1 MTRMLLLFHPRDH
14 HAALHAARSLVAC
27 GVTVRGLGPVAEPGA
42 LQDLDFEDDARRVA
56 AAAAVV
62 VLHTENASRDFRLQ
76 HAVAA
81 AEGARVPIGVLST
94 RGTIARPPV
103 HAALLVDPDHAPH
116 DAWRQLVAA
125 LLSPPRIDVST
136 AFAASELLPADR
148 APLRVAEDPELAVL
162 RRIEAGLRD
171 RRLVHADTIAMT
183 PEALAAA
190 ESAPVYVHSRAGRQQ
205 LASFAAAG
213 ALVALVAVAAGG
225 WLRSGAPSREKAMRA
240 DAALAAPAATAAPS
254 DDLALESA
262 AILAAAPTIAS
273 PPQVPPPPSTH
284 VSPYDAIEAFD
295 GAAQAAPT
303 AAPRKASQPAAA
315 PAVEKE
321 VEQSDVP
328 AVAPR
333 RARRSKIAAAL
344 AGAPSLREAIDLD
357 RPVAEPLLR

>member
-14 HAALHAARSLVAC
+14 NAALQAARSLVAC

-42 LQDLDFEDDARRVA
+42 LQDLDFEDDTRRVA

-94 RGTIARPPV
+94 RGTIARPPA
-103 HAALLVDPDHAPH
+103 HAALLVDPENAPH

-125 LLSPPRIDVST
+125 LLSPPQIDVST

-171 RRLVHADTIAMT
+171 RRVARADTIAMT

-190 ESAPVYVHSRAGRQQ
+190 ESAPVYVHARAGRQQ

-213 ALVALVAVAAGG
+213 ALVALIAVAAGG
-225 WLRSGAPSREKAMRA
+225 WLRSAAPSSEMAMRA
-240 DAALAAPAATAAPS
+240 DAALAAPTAAAPS

-262 AILAAAPTIAS
+262 AILAAAPNVAS

-295 GAAQAAPT
+295 GTAQTEPT
-303 AAPRKASQPAAA
+303 AAPRKAPQPAAA

-321 VEQSDVP
+321 VEESDAP

-344 AGAPSLREAIDLD
+344 TGAPSLREAIDLD